1 MEREKFDSLVPEVFR
16 ALGELYAQ
24 KPALFW
30 DYLFHVSKYLL
41 EIFAYFHQLQEFE
54 DFEYGL
60 DDLVSPLLESF
71 IHSTDPQALRELVE
85 ELAKVRGYLKQE
97 LEFRGSPRL

>member
-1 MEREKFDSLVPEVFR
+1 MEREKFESLVPEFFS

-30 DYLFHVSKYLL
+30 DYLFHIVQDLL
-41 EIFAYFHQLQEFE
+41 RIFALFHQLEEFE

-60 DDLVSPLLESF
+60 DDLVSPLLEEF
-71 IHSTDPQALRELVE
+71 ISRKDPKALRELVE
-85 ELAKVRGYLKQE
+85 ELAKVRAYLKQE
-97 LEFRGSPRL
+97 LEFRGSPRP